1 MPYNSLLWWRAF
13 ALLSTWKEL
22 GVQFLGATGSPGGR
36 EEVMYLGPSWENTK
50 RKIPGGPWLG
60 RVFGEENVYWDFKLA
75 AVCKLR

>member
-1 MPYNSLLWWRAF
+1 MVEGLCSAEYLEGTGCA
-13 ALLSTWKEL
+13 
-22 GVQFLGATGSPGGR
+22 FLGATGNPGGR

-50 RKIPGGPWLG
+50 RKILGGPWLG

>member
-60 RVFGEENVYWDFKLA
+60 RVLEKRMCIGILSWQRCVS
-75 AVCKLR
+75 